1 MGKEKIMKTFLN
13 ELLLISNVK
22 FRVCPKKII

>member
-1 MGKEKIMKTFLN
+1 MGKEIIKTFLN

-22 FRVCPKKII
+22 FRVYPKKII